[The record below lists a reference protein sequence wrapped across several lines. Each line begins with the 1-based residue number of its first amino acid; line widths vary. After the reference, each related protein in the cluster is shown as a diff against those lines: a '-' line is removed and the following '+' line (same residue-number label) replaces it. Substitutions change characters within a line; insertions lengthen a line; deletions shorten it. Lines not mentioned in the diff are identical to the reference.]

1 MMYGARIGFTDIIKV
16 SRQLITR
23 YINKS
28 QYSAFIAYFWEYC
41 ANTGGV
47 EY

>member
-1 MMYGARIGFTDIIKV
+1 MYGARIGFTDIIKV

-23 YINKS
+23 YINKP